1 MKVTPKKKKKK
12 KTYRDKYTLAVTI
25 NVLHNRDY
33 KEMQDEMELQK
44 TRRNKTIKN
53 VVVATKQGRDV
64 YERQLLRHS
73 FMVFQSD
80 LALEDTVAQS

>member
-1 MKVTPKKKKKK
+1 M
-12 KTYRDKYTLAVTI
+12 AVTI
-25 NVLHNRDY
+25 SVLHNTDY

-64 YERQLLRHS
+64 YERQLLSHW
-73 FMVFQSD
+73 FIVFQFD
-80 LALEDTVAQS
+80 LAPTVAQS

>member
-1 MKVTPKKKKKK
+1 VNTH
-12 KTYRDKYTLAVTI
+12 LAVTI

-64 YERQLLRHS
+64 YERQLLRHW

-80 LALEDTVAQS
+80 LAPRRYSCPKLNSPKIWIVWFTT